1 MFKYVFTQKKWN
13 LRQRIWLELLKEND
27 LSVFYHPDKANV
39 VANTLSRSST
49 GSVSHV
55 EEFKRNLVRDV
66 HRLACL
72 GVFL

>member
-39 VANTLSRSST
+39 VADALSRLFMR
-49 GSVSHV
+49 SVYHV
-55 EEFKRNLVRDV
+55 EEANRNILKMAIGLLV
-66 HRLACL
+66 
-72 GVFL
+72 